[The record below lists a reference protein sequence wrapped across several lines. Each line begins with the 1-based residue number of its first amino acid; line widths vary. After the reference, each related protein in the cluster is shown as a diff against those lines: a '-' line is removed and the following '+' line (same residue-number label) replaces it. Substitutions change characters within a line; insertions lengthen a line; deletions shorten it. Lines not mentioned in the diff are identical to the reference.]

1 MALVPSSGK
10 DEASLFAEACSFV
23 AEHRFYLRKAVDHG
37 DFYKAIRH
45 SLSLANELR
54 SSQLG
59 PQSYY
64 KLYSMVFVELQHL
77 GAYLLET
84 ERHGFSLEEVS
95 EIVQYEGNCLPRL
108 YLLVTVGMVRMLAA
122 QESTDEILHDLDS
135 MVRAVQH
142 PVRGLFLR
150 YFLLQAVKDKLPR
163 LQSGMMGAMKF
174 LLGTFKEV
182 VILWQRLRVE
192 AREAKVDSPRAWVLD
207 DHRFSLRLLLGAHL
221 MEISRLEGLT
231 TQVYAEVVLPELLNL
246 VPACEDAAGQAPFN
260 AFDFHTLSTR
270 CSSRWHFHGRLRGAV
285 NRWLNCAMPIIKEE
299 RLRTYDPQGFKFDR
313 MKEEVADAMKED
325 WKRDTIDDAKKRAI
339 TTTASYD
346 EFRSRVAGCMLKPI
360 HKNEFNAPAKFSFN
374 SNTPYPAATV
384 PTVSGEKTNRSN
396 SKGDIRSIRELDKEL
411 RRRRTAEAWRDGAMN
426 AEAVQRI
433 FGREMDAEVFQKL
446 LEALEQASKA
456 TVPEGTAKE
465 FLTNMATLCPSST
478 SQATA
483 FYSAEERKLL
493 TRLLARD
500 KAQIEDPEVV
510 RLCASWSITPS
521 SLAAAL
527 AECQGETM
535 NSSPEA
541 ASKDQNPDCQAYV
554 LQLIVEVF
562 ADAYHLDTL
571 DKILSTCAQVHW
583 SVNLKPLT
591 QHLLRRLTSFLAE
604 NHRLGV
610 APGTHQCAMRFG
622 FLTLKVKNSPSV
634 LVMCL
639 ASSILTSSSCTAE
652 LCMYV
657 LALNTGKESCMEL
670 LESTVAL
677 LEAPGVPYPLEPKL
691 AQAVVDLMAAP
702 LTQEC
707 LASPVLAMSYHKSL
721 LAMMSRNMQ
730 AKAALAVV
738 SALLAGD
745 VSLGDQE
752 MLQNLFALTDTLL
765 RDETGREDVG
775 EDLMRHLEHDP
786 VVFRK
791 EQETMAQLIHQM
803 VFEMLSMLWEYFQ
816 QGGPHRIIF
825 TVPAMVAAV
834 LQLVG
839 KFGPGMWGHVV
850 KVFDFTQT
858 LCTSLGT
865 LAPQES
871 VRLWLLCAACAD
883 KAAAKAEKGELVQQI
898 ASSIDHVLVCLDLH
912 IPEQEARLRGLQ
924 LLVGTMRQMQVGLE
938 EADLKKIC
946 DRAVAL
952 SSKMLS
958 KRFQSK
964 AFSLCCQLFW
974 LPQLN
979 FQDADRGLLC
989 LRRALQSADGAI
1001 HSDPLD
1007 VGLFVD
1013 ILNEVIHLFAEGASQ
1028 VSPVL
1033 LSKILALYIGNRVP
1047 LDAMRALRAAIAG
1060 LAVKQKESVE
1070 AVMVGDVYIPYLD
1083 IDLRP
1088 AEQLPDAEAKI

>member
-1 MALVPSSGK
+1 LGEEQPISARDVFGFFHSHLKQLHSRPRT
-10 DEASLFAEACSFV
+10 AATPLNSL
-23 AEHRFYLRKAVDHG
+23 L
-37 DFYKAIRH
+37 
-45 SLSLANELR
+45 
-54 SSQLG
+54 
-59 PQSYY
+59 
-64 KLYSMVFVELQHL
+64 ELQL
-77 GAYLLET
+77 
-84 ERHGFSLEEVS
+84 
-95 EIVQYEGNCLPRL
+95 
-108 YLLVTVGMVRMLAA
+108 
-122 QESTDEILHDLDS
+122 
-135 MVRAVQH
+135 
-142 PVRGLFLR
+142 
-150 YFLLQAVKDKLPR
+150 
-163 LQSGMMGAMKF
+163 
-174 LLGTFKEV
+174 
-182 VILWQRLRVE
+182 
-192 AREAKVDSPRAWVLD
+192 
-207 DHRFSLRLLLGAHL
+207 
-221 MEISRLEGLT
+221 
-231 TQVYAEVVLPELLNL
+231 
-246 VPACEDAAGQAPFN
+246 
-260 AFDFHTLSTR
+260 
-270 CSSRWHFHGRLRGAV
+270 
-285 NRWLNCAMPIIKEE
+285 
-299 RLRTYDPQGFKFDR
+299 
-313 MKEEVADAMKED
+313 
-325 WKRDTIDDAKKRAI
+325 
-339 TTTASYD
+339 
-346 EFRSRVAGCMLKPI
+346 
-360 HKNEFNAPAKFSFN
+360 
-374 SNTPYPAATV
+374 
-384 PTVSGEKTNRSN
+384 
-396 SKGDIRSIRELDKEL
+396 
-411 RRRRTAEAWRDGAMN
+411 
-426 AEAVQRI
+426 
-433 FGREMDAEVFQKL
+433 
-446 LEALEQASKA
+446 
-456 TVPEGTAKE
+456 
-465 FLTNMATLCPSST
+465 
-478 SQATA
+478 
-483 FYSAEERKLL
+483 
-493 TRLLARD
+493 
-500 KAQIEDPEVV
+500 
-510 RLCASWSITPS
+510 
-521 SLAAAL
+521 
-527 AECQGETM
+527 
-535 NSSPEA
+535 
-541 ASKDQNPDCQAYV
+541 
-554 LQLIVEVF
+554 
-562 ADAYHLDTL
+562 
-571 DKILSTCAQVHW
+571 
-583 SVNLKPLT
+583 
-591 QHLLRRLTSFLAE
+591 
-604 NHRLGV
+604 
-610 APGTHQCAMRFG
+610 
-622 FLTLKVKNSPSV
+622 
-634 LVMCL
+634 
-639 ASSILTSSSCTAE
+639 E

-791 EQETMAQLIHQM
+791 EQETMAQLIHQ
-803 VFEMLSMLWEYFQ
+803 
-816 QGGPHRIIF
+816 GGPHRIIF

-883 KAAAKAEKGELVQQI
+883 KAAAKAEKGKLVQQI

-1033 LSKILALYIGNRVP
+1033 LSKILALCVQHAKYIGNRVP